1 VGNEIKMIEL
11 VKFLYVRGI
20 LMSELNYIVI
30 SPVLVIDLILA
41 VKYYV
46 LDNWLIV
53 WALMLGSYHSV
64 IWLVVVVSLVTGLVT
79 VTTNE

>member
-53 WALMLGSYHSV
+53 
-64 IWLVVVVSLVTGLVT
+64 
-79 VTTNE
+79 